1 LSEALRSFR
10 HQALHAA
17 HIEFIH
23 PIKGGEMAFDAP
35 IPDDFKNLVAL
46 LREDEAVNGNKI

>member
-1 LSEALRSFR
+1 
-10 HQALHAA
+10 
-17 HIEFIH
+17 
-23 PIKGGEMAFDAP
+23 MAFDAP